1 MIDMT
6 GVIALIVH
14 NQSFYCFPA
23 LCVFVKTLVKY
34 EIVFYID
41 TGIIISQQV
50 PVTLIIDF
58 FYAICQ
64 LLWKVV
70 YS

>member
-1 MIDMT
+1 MHILY
-6 GVIALIVH
+6 IINHLLL
-14 NQSFYCFPA
+14 SCSR
-23 LCVFVKTLVKY
+23 VFAKTLVKY

-58 FYAICQ
+58 YHAICQ